1 MSRKEELL
9 NLLSKLDDKDLVNQI
24 VDEIIFLENQLN
36 YLKTLPFIK
45 VNPNNPSQQKETPAS
60 KQYHHMLQAYNNN
73 IKILISFLRKTD
85 STEDEEDAFQQFIKK
100 WSEKN

>member
-36 YLKTLPFIK
+36 YLKTLPFLK
-45 VNPNNPSQQKETPAS
+45 VNPNNPSQQKETQAS

-85 STEDEEDAFQQFIKK
+85 STENEEDAFQQFIKK